1 MHVNIKPFLSKVSR
15 HRGKDPSLQIA
26 KLHHDGPLPPLHR
39 QQHCKHSLPDPVVSD
54 EMIATWHC
62 LMQQCGD
69 NFWKLSVER
78 QTEFAKVCL
87 TSRCLT
93 TDMFAKMIWWLES
106 YFWKFCQLTDW
117 HASVDIIERMEK
129 SRTKNKK
136 NKKKHQKSQI
146 HKFCQLTDWDAS
158 AGSSERRERRKSL
171 KEKRSKS

>member
-87 TSRCLT
+87 TSLCLT

-129 SRTKNKK
+129 SNTKK
-136 NKKKHQKSQI
+136 KSQI